1 MCSEN
6 SPGKHYFEPG
16 TTKLA
21 GACGGYGRSCD
32 KNIPAMNN
40 TVVSG
45 LKMTCAGR
53 RAMAALGSIL
63 SSESQLSSAAALV
76 LITSLKQTLVTK
88 CFEVGQ
94 NLETLAFLEDVDH
107 VRLRLIL

>member
-1 MCSEN
+1 MSSKK
-6 SPGKHYFEPG
+6 SPGNQYFEPG

-32 KNIPAMNN
+32 KNIPAMNI

-45 LKMTCAGR
+45 LKMICAGR

-76 LITSLKQTLVTK
+76 
-88 CFEVGQ
+88 
-94 NLETLAFLEDVDH
+94 
-107 VRLRLIL
+107 

>member
-1 MCSEN
+1 M
-6 SPGKHYFEPG
+6 
-16 TTKLA
+16 
-21 GACGGYGRSCD
+21 
-32 KNIPAMNN
+32 NI

-45 LKMTCAGR
+45 LKMTRAGR
-53 RAMAALGSIL
+53 RAMASLGSIL

-94 NLETLAFLEDVDH
+94 NLKPLHFWRMLIMEGSGSFCEDNKVAASSTILAYSVS
-107 VRLRLIL
+107 